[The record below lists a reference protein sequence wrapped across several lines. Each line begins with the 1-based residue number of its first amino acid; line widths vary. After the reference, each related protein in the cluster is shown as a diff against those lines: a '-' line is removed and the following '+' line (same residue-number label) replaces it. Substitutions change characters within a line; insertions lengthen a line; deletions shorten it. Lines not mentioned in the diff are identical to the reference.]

1 MIQLAGNIIIEEG
14 KILLLY
20 RKDEQHWEVPGGKV
34 KEDES
39 PTQTAVREAK
49 EEIGINIELER
60 PFYTGEFQHEDQIY
74 EWNGY
79 IASIKK
85 GRPEIQDAVSGNETA
100 YSSNSE
106 KCCEDKFEELKWFS
120 KEELEECKKLAPNI
134 RMVES
139 GILRLLE

>member
-20 RKDEQHWEVPGGKV
+20 RKDEKHWEAPGGKV
-34 KEDES
+34 EENES

-79 IASIKK
+79 ISKIEE
-85 GRPEIQDAVSGNETA
+85 GRPEIQ
-100 YSSNSE
+100 
-106 KCCEDKFEELKWFS
+106 EDKFKELKWFS
-120 KEELEECKKLAPNI
+120 AEDLSECEELAPNI

-139 GILRLLE
+139 GILRLLS